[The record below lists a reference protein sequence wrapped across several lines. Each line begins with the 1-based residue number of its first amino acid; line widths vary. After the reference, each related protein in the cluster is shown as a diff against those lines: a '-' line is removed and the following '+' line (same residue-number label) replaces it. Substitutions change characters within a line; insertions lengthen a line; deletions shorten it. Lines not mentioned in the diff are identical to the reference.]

1 MNSIKVQI
9 HITGLKNKS
18 FVDRPCAKLGYMDT
32 WISWIHGYL
41 NISTF
46 LVFG

>member
-18 FVDRPCAKLGYMDT
+18 FVDRPCAKLGYLDT
-32 WISWIHGYL
+32 WILGYHGYMD
-41 NISTF
+41 T
-46 LVFG
+46 